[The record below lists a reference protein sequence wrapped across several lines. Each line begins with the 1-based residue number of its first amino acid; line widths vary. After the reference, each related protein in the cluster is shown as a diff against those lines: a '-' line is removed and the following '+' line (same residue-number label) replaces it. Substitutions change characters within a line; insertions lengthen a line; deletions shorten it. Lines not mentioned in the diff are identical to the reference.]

1 MFDASLM
8 HAYFQSHGIVWEHLT
23 LTNNHELVSWNH
35 DIEAS
40 QALSV
45 AKHLH
50 VLVGDKVNDT
60 GEEKYS
66 YSSRGLKKMN
76 IKQRAEIERAV
87 RNVLQNYFGARSCT
101 TMWSCIKDL
110 RLDLAPKGFKKA
122 FVVCNVRA
130 TNEYRDKTHLAY
142 LRNIYTRSPM
152 LQYFDAKGVKVDL
165 NRYALSELLQWVFR
179 SAIRDEKDVHL
190 YLPSKRMRTLLH
202 EWSGGVC
209 KV

>member
-8 HAYFQSHGIVWEHLT
+8 HAYFQSHGIDWEHLT
-23 LTNNHELVSWNH
+23 LANNHELVSWNH

-45 AKHLH
+45 AKCLH

-60 GEEKYS
+60 GEERYS
-66 YSSRGLKKMN
+66 YSASGLKKMN
-76 IKQRAEIERAV
+76 IEQRAEIERAV
-87 RNVLQNYFGARSCT
+87 RNALQNYFHARSCT
-101 TMWSCIKDL
+101 TMWSCIKDF
-110 RLDLAPKGFKKA
+110 RLNLAPKGFKKA
-122 FVVCNVRA
+122 FVACNVRA
-130 TNEYRDKTHLAY
+130 TNEYRDRSHLAY
-142 LRNIYTRSPM
+142 LRNIYTRSPIF
-152 LQYFDAKGVKVDL
+152 QYFGAKGIKLDQD
-165 NRYALSELLQWVFR
+165 RYAVSELLQWVFR
-179 SAIRDEKDVHL
+179 SAIRDEKEVHL

>member
-8 HAYFQSHGIVWEHLT
+8 HAYFQSHGIGWQHLT

-35 DIEAS
+35 EIEAARA
-40 QALSV
+40 QSV
-45 AKHLH
+45 AKYLQ
-50 VLVGDKVNDT
+50 VLVGYNVNDT
-60 GEEKYS
+60 GEETYS
-66 YSSRGLKKMN
+66 YSSSWLDRRSPS
-76 IKQRAEIERAV
+76 QRAEIERAV
-87 RNVLQNYFGARSCT
+87 RNALQNYFGARSGT
-101 TMWSCIKDL
+101 TMWLCIKKFS
-110 RLDLAPKGFKKA
+110 LDFAPKGFKKA
-122 FVVCNVRA
+122 FVACNVRA

-142 LRNIYTRSPM
+142 LRNIYARSPIF
-152 LQYFDAKGVKVDL
+152 QYFGAKGVKL
-165 NRYALSELLQWVFR
+165 NQDRYAISELLQWVFR